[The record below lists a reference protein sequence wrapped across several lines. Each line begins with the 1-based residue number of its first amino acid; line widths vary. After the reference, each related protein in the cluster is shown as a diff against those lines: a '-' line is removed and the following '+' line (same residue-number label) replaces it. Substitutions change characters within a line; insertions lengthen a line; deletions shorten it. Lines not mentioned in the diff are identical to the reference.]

1 MKEAGFPPASWVEE
15 MLACG
20 CPSFYQVENG
30 SKVGVY
36 HPAKKSYDPIPPHP
50 SAIVLAEQKAA
61 GKRLKANPGASIID
75 LGDGVLCVEFHTKV
89 NALDDD
95 IFNMILEAMDMAE
108 KDYEGIVIGNDAEQF
123 SAGANIFMI
132 VMAAQSGMWDTL
144 DAAVQKMQSMNLRM
158 RYFTKPIVIAPAGL
172 AIGGGCEVMM
182 HGNRVVAHAE
192 LYSGLV
198 EIGVGVIPAGGGT
211 KELVRRI
218 LTPPMRT
225 QNAEALPFLQRIFE
239 TIGLAK
245 VATSAE
251 ESRQYGFLSAAD
263 RIVMNRSHLLAE
275 AKREVLHLAADGYRP
290 PLPEKLYAAGRD
302 ALAALRVGVYMMN
315 QGGYITDHER
325 LIGEKLAYV
334 MCGGELSRP
343 TWVDEQYFL
352 DLEREAFLSLC
363 GEEKTQQRLWHMLQT
378 GKPLRN

>member
-1 MKEAGFPPASWVEE
+1 
-15 MLACG
+15 L
-20 CPSFYQVENG
+20 
-30 SKVGVY
+30 KV
-36 HPAKKSYDPIPPHP
+36 
-50 SAIVLAEQKAA
+50 
-61 GKRLKANPGASIID
+61 NPGASLID

-95 IFNMILEAMDMAE
+95 IFNMILEAMDLAE

-144 DAAVQKMQSMNLRM
+144 DAAVRKMQTMNMRM
-158 RYFTKPIVIAPAGL
+158 RYFSKPVVIAPAGL
-172 AIGGGCEVMM
+172 AIGGGCD
-182 HGNRVVAHAE
+182 VVAHAE

-211 KELVRRI
+211 KELVRRL

-239 TIGLAK
+239 TIGMAK

-251 ESRQYGFLSAAD
+251 EARQFGFLSVAD
-263 RIVMNRSHLLAE
+263 RVVMNRSHLLAE

-290 PLPEKLYAAGRD
+290 PVPEKLYAAGRD
-302 ALAALRVGVYMMN
+302 ALAAMRVGVYMMN

-343 TWVDEQYFL
+343 TWVDEQVFL